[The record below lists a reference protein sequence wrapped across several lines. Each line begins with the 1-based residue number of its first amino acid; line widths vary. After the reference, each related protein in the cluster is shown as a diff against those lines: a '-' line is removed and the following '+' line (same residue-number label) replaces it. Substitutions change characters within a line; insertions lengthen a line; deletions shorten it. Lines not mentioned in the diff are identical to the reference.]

1 MSSKST
7 TRNNVVDVRI
17 INLKPLKAIEQH
29 LYWISMI
36 AKLMLL
42 LLFIIALL
50 QIPTGGES
58 II

>member
-7 TRNNVVDVRI
+7 THNNVVDVRI

-50 QIPTGGES
+50 QIPTGGEN
-58 II
+58 IV